1 MIKQMKYFQAVVKY
15 RNFTKAAEECYIS
28 QSAISQQIQALE
40 KELGIK
46 LIQRDRR
53 KISLTA
59 AGDHFYRKSLVM
71 VSDFDRLCAE
81 LMRLEKGMEPEL
93 VIGWLRHYDG
103 TELKRAITEFRTKN
117 PEVILH
123 LINGTHEELYD
134 YLRTGK
140 ADILISDLRRKPSEQ
155 YVNYFLIN
163 RYVYAELPVN
173 NPLSHLEMITIDDL
187 KNTPIILIAP
197 SQQEHNEE
205 MFYREYLGVK
215 GEFIFAENLEEAHLM
230 VVSNKGYFPID
241 FNELPKESAMA
252 KYIPIV
258 HKDKHMYRKYYAFWR
273 AESTKQYI
281 EEFAAI
287 LKSNFS
293 EGTNPTAE

>member
-15 RNFTKAAEECYIS
+15 QNFTKAADECYIS

-40 KELGIK
+40 KELGVK

-53 KISLTA
+53 KISLTT
-59 AGDHFYRKSLVM
+59 AGEHFYRKSLVI

-81 LMRLEKGMEPEL
+81 LTRLENGIQPEL

-103 TELKRAITEFRTKN
+103 SELKKTIAEFTVKN
-117 PEVILH
+117 PEVVLH
-123 LINGTHEELYD
+123 FINGTHEELYD

-140 ADILISDLRRKPSEQ
+140 ADILMSDLRRKPSEQ

-163 RYVYAELPVN
+163 RCVYAELSAH
-173 NPLSHLEMITIDDL
+173 NPLSQLEMVTIDDL

-197 SQQEHNEE
+197 PQQEHNEE
-205 MFYREYLGVK
+205 MFHREYLGVK

-241 FNELPKESAMA
+241 FNEPPNGSAMI
-252 KYIPIV
+252 KYVPIV
-258 HKDKHMYRKYYAFWR
+258 HKDKQMYRKYYAFWR

-281 EEFAAI
+281 EEFAAL

-293 EGTNPTAE
+293 EEVKRTAE